1 MNERVKP
8 TEERWLST
16 SVPIKDMPAICEELL
31 AGGSR
36 NAIGRRYGVSGQW
49 ISQCVITWLRMR
61 GEPVV
66 PGITRRARSQRRS
79 EGRRWFKDVVRQ
91 QKKNT
96 AWTAASREASPYTNK
111 PSESPMTRER
121 PQDRRIDRS
130 CTRSDVARIGADAER
145 SGGRSLWRRSSAGFS
160 AMPVP
165 GEIRLSSALS
175 EEQNGALG
183 RSPRSTA
190 IQTTMRR

>member
-1 MNERVKP
+1 MSEQLEL

-16 SVPIKDMPAICEELL
+16 SVPMEDMPAICEELL

-66 PGITRRARSQRRS
+66 PGITRRARSQRRA

-96 AWTAASREASPYTNK
+96 AWTAASREALALHEQTLRIPYEQRTA
-111 PSESPMTRER
+111 PRQAHR
-121 PQDRRIDRS
+121 P
-130 CTRSDVARIGADAER
+130 
-145 SGGRSLWRRSSAGFS
+145 
-160 AMPVP
+160 
-165 GEIRLSSALS
+165 
-175 EEQNGALG
+175 
-183 RSPRSTA
+183 
-190 IQTTMRR
+190 